1 MDSVV
6 VNCITPNLIKTIYFI
21 GMTLFAWRMNSN
33 LTTNNNN
40 NASVG
45 RRDFEAAGA
54 LGVLCICNG
63 ILFVADFFYVMY
75 QNVLHAPAEY

>member
-1 MDSVV
+1 
-6 VNCITPNLIKTIYFI
+6 
-21 GMTLFAWRMNSN
+21 MTLFAWRMNSN

-54 LGVLCICNG
+54 LGILCICNG